1 MSGFVHLHVHT
12 EYSLLDGACRIP
24 QLVSEAKKLG
34 QEALAIT
41 DHGVMYG
48 VIDFYKEC
56 KKQGIKPVVGC
67 EVYVSKRTRH
77 DKVHGLDNE
86 SYHLVLLC
94 ETYKGYENLCK
105 LVSLSWTE
113 GFYNKPRVDREVLE
127 QYHEGLIALSACLAG
142 EPARKIDDGDY
153 DAALEAAQW
162 YDSVFGRGRYYLEL
176 QDHGIE
182 EQIRVNDGIV
192 RISRET
198 GIPMVVTNDCH
209 YISKEDAKMHEVL
222 LCIQTKDVISN
233 PRAFKFPT
241 QEFYVKSEAEM
252 AALVPDYPEAVENTA
267 KIAEMCNVEF
277 EFGVTK
283 LPNFDVPE
291 GQTHYEYF
299 RNLCYD
305 GFYRLYGENPSQE
318 IVDRLEYELT
328 TIERMGYVDYYLIV
342 HDFVHYARTHD
353 VPTGHGRG
361 SGAGSIAAYCIGITS
376 IDPIRYNLLFERF
389 LNPERVSM
397 PDFDID
403 FSDEKRQKVI
413 DYVIDKYGED
423 HVAQI
428 VTFGTM
434 KARRAIRDVGRALEV
449 PLNIR
454 DKLAKLV
461 PQELHMTLDKA
472 YEISADI
479 RAMCEEDPQIKEL
492 YEMARKVE
500 GMPGNI
506 SKHAAGVVITDSPV
520 DCYVPLAKNEGAVI
534 TQYPMTTLENLG
546 LLKMDFLGLRNLTV
560 IDDTVKMIRQK
571 EPDFD
576 LDRVNDRD
584 EKVFAML
591 SQGYTE
597 GVFQFESAGM
607 RRVLTQ
613 LIPESI
619 EDLIAV
625 ISLYRPGPMAS
636 IPKYIE
642 NRHHPEN
649 ITYAT
654 ELLENILDVTNGCI
668 VYQEQVMQICRE
680 LAGYSLG
687 RADLVRR
694 AMSKK
699 KRAEMEKERVV
710 FIEGSVD
717 DDGNVLVDGAL
728 RRGITREAAEQIFAE
743 IQVFSEYAFNKS
755 HAAAYAL
762 VSYETAYLKCHY
774 PKEYMSA
781 LLTSV
786 LGDRDMVPRYIAEC
800 QRIGIKV
807 LPPHVNFSEQKF
819 AVQGDDIRFGL
830 LAIKNIGAGF
840 VDTLIRERRENGEY
854 KDFYSFCERL
864 YGKDTNRRSI
874 ESLIKSGAMDC
885 LGANRRQM
893 LSSIDMVMADLDKKN
908 NGFIEGQMGIFD
920 IIAEEADRPKIEL
933 PSVDEFSVDM
943 LLAMEKEVTELYLS
957 GHPMAQFSEA
967 AKKLDSDRIC
977 DIYTM
982 CEDRLQGSA
991 DGRKVNILALISSV
1005 KTKITK
1011 SNDTMAFVQLEDV
1024 TGGIEMLVFPR
1035 IFTEN
1040 RAVLEEGSVL
1050 YISGRISVRDDED
1063 EQGAGEDPKIICE
1076 KIVTLEAAERRM
1088 LSRETPAANE
1098 KKTENGNSGK
1108 KNPGLYLKTE
1118 SLECAEFERA
1128 KKVLRVFDGNTAV
1141 YVYTTSDKTLRAAS
1155 SDLNVALNEVMLK
1168 ELKNILGEG
1177 NVVVKC

>member
-1 MSGFVHLHVHT
+1 MGNFVHLHVHT

-24 QLVSEAKKLG
+24 QLVEEAKRLG
-34 QEALAIT
+34 QNALAIT

-67 EVYVSKRTRH
+67 EVYVSRRTRH
-77 DKVHGLDNE
+77 DKVHGFDNE

-94 ETYKGYENLCK
+94 ENYKGYENLCK
-105 LVSLSWTE
+105 LVSLAWTE
-113 GFYNKPRVDREVLE
+113 GFYSKPRVDREILE

-142 EPARKIDDGDY
+142 EPSKKIDEGDY
-153 DAALEAAQW
+153 AGAKEAAVW
-162 YDSVFGRGRYYLEL
+162 YDEVFGRGKYYLEL
-176 QDHGIE
+176 QDHGME
-182 EQIRVNDGIV
+182 EQIRVNDGLV

-222 LCIQTKDVISN
+222 LCIQTKDVITN
-233 PRAFKFPT
+233 PQAFKFPT
-241 QEFYVKSEAEM
+241 QEFYVKSEEEM
-252 AALVPDYPEAVENTA
+252 ALLVPDYPEAIENTA
-267 KIAEMCNVEF
+267 KIAEMCNIEF

-283 LPNFDVPE
+283 LPNFEVPE

-299 RNLCYD
+299 RNLCYE
-305 GFYRLYGENPSQE
+305 GLYKNYGENPSQE
-318 IVDRLEYELT
+318 LIDRLEYELT

-413 DYVIDKYGED
+413 DYVIDKYGDD

-434 KARRAIRDVGRALEV
+434 KARRAIRDVGRALGV
-449 PLNIR
+449 PRILC

-472 YEISADI
+472 YDISAEI
-479 RAMCEEDPQIKEL
+479 RAMCEEDSQIKEL
-492 YEMARKVE
+492 YDMARKVE

-506 SKHAAGVVITDSPV
+506 SKHAAGVVITDNPV
-520 DCYVPLAKNEGAVI
+520 NYYVPLAKNEGAVI

-560 IDDTVKMIRQK
+560 IDDTVKMIRK
-571 EPDFD
+571 KVPDFD
-576 LDRVNDRD
+576 LDKVNDRD
-584 EKVFAML
+584 EEVFAML
-591 SQGYTE
+591 SQGHTE

-654 ELLENILDVTNGCI
+654 DLLENILDVTNGCI

-717 DDGNVLVDGAL
+717 EDGNVIVDGAL
-728 RRGITREAAEQIFAE
+728 RRGVSREAAEQIFAE

-762 VSYETAYLKCHY
+762 VSYETAYLKYHY
-774 PKEYMSA
+774 PREYMSA

-786 LGDRDMVPRYIAEC
+786 LDDLDMVSRYIAEC
-800 QRIGIKV
+800 QRIGINV
-807 LPPHVNFSEQKF
+807 LPPHVNYSQQKF

-840 VDTLIRERRENGEY
+840 VDTLIKERDENGEY

-874 ESLIKSGAMDC
+874 ESLIKSGAMDG
-885 LGANRRQM
+885 LADSRNQM

-920 IIAEEADRPKIEL
+920 LIADEGERPKVEL
-933 PSVDEFSVDM
+933 VKVNEFPVEQ

-957 GHPMAQFSEA
+957 GHPMAQFNEVA
-967 AKKLDSDRIC
+967 ERLRTDRMSDIFS
-977 DIYTM
+977 M
-982 CEDRLQGSA
+982 CEDKLSGSA
-991 DGRKVNILALISSV
+991 DGKKVNVLALVSSV
-1005 KTKITK
+1005 KTKMTK
-1011 SNDTMAFVQLEDV
+1011 NNDMMAFVQLEDV

-1035 IFTEN
+1035 IFAEF
-1040 RAVLEEGSVL
+1040 RALLEEGSVVC
-1050 YISGRISVRDDED
+1050 ISGRLSVRDDD
-1063 EQGAGEDPKIICE
+1063 DDQGAAEEPKLICE
-1076 KIVTLEAAERRM
+1076 QIYSIDAAEKKM
-1088 LSRETPAANE
+1088 LQRGTAKQESIPE
-1098 KKTENGNSGK
+1098 KPKSGS
-1108 KNPGLYLKTE
+1108 KNPGLYLKTV
-1118 SLECAEFERA
+1118 SLECDGFEKA
-1128 KKVLRVFDGNTAV
+1128 KKVLRIFDGPTDV
-1141 YVYTTSDKTLRAAS
+1141 FVYTTEDKTLRMAS
-1155 SDLNVALNEVMLK
+1155 RDMRVALNDVMLK
-1168 ELKNILGEG
+1168 ELKNILGEE
-1177 NVVVKC
+1177 NVVVKY

>member
-1 MSGFVHLHVHT
+1 MHT

-24 QLVSEAKKLG
+24 ELVTAAKEMG
-34 QEALAIT
+34 QTALAIT

-67 EVYVSKRTRH
+67 EVYVARRTRH
-77 DKVHGLDNE
+77 DKVHGMDNE

-94 ETYKGYENLCK
+94 ENYKGYENLCK
-105 LVSLSWTE
+105 LVSLAWTE
-113 GFYNKPRVDREVLE
+113 GFYSKPRVDREIIE

-142 EPARKIDDGDY
+142 EPSRKINDEDY
-153 DAALEAAQW
+153 NGALEAALW

-176 QDHGIE
+176 QDHGMD
-182 EQIRVNDGIV
+182 EQLRVNDGLV

-209 YISKEDAKMHEVL
+209 YIAKDDAKMHEVL
-222 LCIQTKDVISN
+222 LCIQTKDVITN
-233 PRAFKFPT
+233 PQAFKFPT
-241 QEFYVKSEAEM
+241 QEFYVKSEDEM
-252 AALVPDYPEAVENTA
+252 AALVPDYPEAIENTA

-283 LPNFDVPE
+283 LPNFEVPD

-299 RNLCYD
+299 RNLCYE
-305 GFYRLYGENPSQE
+305 GLYRLYGNEPKQE
-318 IVDRLEYELT
+318 IIDRLEYELT
-328 TIERMGYVDYYLIV
+328 TIEKMGYVDYYLIV

-376 IDPIRYNLLFERF
+376 IDPLRYNLLFERF

-434 KARRAIRDVGRALEV
+434 KARRAIRDVGRALAV
-449 PLNIR
+449 PRVLC

-461 PQELHMTLDKA
+461 PQELDMTLDKA
-472 YEISADI
+472 YNISAEI
-479 RAMCEEDPQIKEL
+479 RAMCEEDAQLREL
-492 YEMARKVE
+492 YDMARKVE

-506 SKHAAGVVITDSPV
+506 SKHAAGVVITDNPV
-520 DCYVPLAKNEGAVI
+520 NYYVPLAKNEGAVI

-560 IDDTVKMIRQK
+560 IDDTVKMIRKK
-571 EPDFD
+571 EPDFN
-576 LDRVNDRD
+576 LDKIDDRD
-584 EKVFAML
+584 EAVFAML
-591 SQGYTE
+591 TQGYTE

-649 ITYAT
+649 ISYETK
-654 ELLENILDVTNGCI
+654 LLENILDVTNGCI

-694 AMSKK
+694 AMAKK
-699 KRAEMEKERVV
+699 KRAEMEKERII

-717 DDGNVLVDGAL
+717 EKGNVLVDGAL
-728 RRGITREAAEQIFAE
+728 RRGVSREAAEKIFSE
-743 IQVFSEYAFNKS
+743 IEVFSEYAFNKS

-762 VSYETAYLKCHY
+762 VSYETAYLKYHY
-774 PKEYMSA
+774 PREYMSA

-786 LGDRDMVPRYIAEC
+786 LNELSMVARYIAEC
-800 QRIGIKV
+800 QRINIKV
-807 LPPHVNFSEQKF
+807 LPPHVNYSEQKF
-819 AVQGDDIRFGL
+819 TVQGNDIRFGL

-840 VDTLIRERRENGEY
+840 VDTLIREREKNGEY

-874 ESLIKSGAMDC
+874 ESLIKSGAMDG
-885 LGANRRQM
+885 LAESRNQM
-893 LSSIDMVMADLDKKN
+893 LSSIDMVMADLDRKN

-920 IIAEEADRPKIEL
+920 LIAGESERPRVELAKVKEL
-933 PSVDEFSVDM
+933 PVEQ

-957 GHPMAQFSEA
+957 GHPMAQFSATAE
-967 AKKLDSDRIC
+967 KLSTDKMG
-977 DIYTM
+977 DIFSM
-982 CEDRLQGSA
+982 CEDKLSESS
-991 DGRKVNILALISSV
+991 DGKRVNVLALVSSV
-1005 KTKITK
+1005 KTKMTK
-1011 SNDTMAFVQLEDV
+1011 GNDMMAFVQLEDV
-1024 TGGIEMLVFPR
+1024 TGRMEMLVFPR
-1035 IFTEN
+1035 IFTEY
-1040 RAVLEEGSVL
+1040 RALLNEGSV
-1050 YISGRISVRDDED
+1050 IFVRGRLSVRDDDD
-1063 EQGAGEDPKIICE
+1063 EQGAADEPKIICE
-1076 KIVTLEAAERRM
+1076 QIFNLESVEKRM
-1088 LSRETPAANE
+1088 LQHSNKSTAHENHADKP
-1098 KKTENGNSGK
+1098 KTAS
-1108 KNPGLYLKTE
+1108 KNPGLYLKVTSFE
-1118 SLECAEFERA
+1118 CDELEKA
-1128 KKVLRVFDGNTAV
+1128 KKVLRIFDGTTAV
-1141 YVYTTSDKTLRAAS
+1141 YVYSTDDKILRLAPRELCVF
-1155 SDLNVALNEVMLK
+1155 LNDVMVK
-1168 ELKNILGEG
+1168 ELKNILGEE
-1177 NVVVKC
+1177 NVVIKY

>member
-24 QLVSEAKKLG
+24 ALVEEAKRLG
-34 QEALAIT
+34 QNAMAIT

-56 KKQGIKPVVGC
+56 KKQGIKPIVGC
-67 EVYVSKRTRH
+67 EVYVSRRTRH

-94 ETYKGYENLCK
+94 ENYKGYENLCK
-105 LVSLSWTE
+105 LVSLAWTE

-127 QYHEGLIALSACLAG
+127 KYHEGLIALSACLAG
-142 EPARKIDDGDY
+142 EPSRKINDGDY
-153 DAALEAAQW
+153 EGALETAKW
-162 YDSVFGRGRYYLEL
+162 YDSVFGRGKYYLEL

-182 EQIRVNDGIV
+182 DQIRVNDGLV

-209 YISKEDAKMHEVL
+209 YISKDDAKMHEVL

-233 PRAFKFPT
+233 PQAFRFAT
-241 QEFYVKSEAEM
+241 QEFYVKNEEEM
-252 AALVPDYPEAVENTA
+252 LSLVPDYPEALENTLR
-267 KIAEMCNVEF
+267 ISEMCNVDF

-305 GFYRLYGENPSQE
+305 GLYKNYGKNPSQE
-318 IVDRLEYELT
+318 IIDRLEYELT

-413 DYVIDKYGED
+413 EYVINKYGDD

-434 KARRAIRDVGRALEV
+434 KARRAIRDVGRALGV

-472 YEISADI
+472 YDISADI
-479 RAMCEEDPQIKEL
+479 RAMCESDPQVMEL
-492 YEMARKVE
+492 YTMARKVE

-506 SKHAAGVVITDSPV
+506 SKHAAGVVITDHPV
-520 DCYVPLAKNEGAVI
+520 DYYVPLAKNEGAVI

-560 IDDTVKMIRQK
+560 IDDTVKMIRK
-571 EPDFD
+571 KVPEFD
-576 LDRVNDRD
+576 LDKVDDRD
-584 EKVFAML
+584 AEVFEML
-591 SQGYTE
+591 SQGHTE

-636 IPKYIE
+636 IPKYID

-654 ELLENILDVTNGCI
+654 DLLENILDVTNGCI

-717 DDGNVLVDGAL
+717 DEGNIIVDGAL
-728 RRGITREAAEQIFAE
+728 RRGVSREAAEQIFSE

-762 VSYETAYLKCHY
+762 VSYETAYLKYHY
-774 PKEYMSA
+774 PREYMSA

-786 LGDRDMVPRYIAEC
+786 LGERGMVARYIAEC
-800 QRIGIKV
+800 QRIGINV

-819 AVQGDDIRFGL
+819 AVHGDDIRFGL

-840 VDTLIRERRENGEY
+840 VDNLIFERNKNGEF

-874 ESLIKSGAMDC
+874 ESLIKSGAMDG

-893 LSSIDMVMADLDKKN
+893 LSSIDMVMADLEKKN

-920 IIAEEADRPKIEL
+920 LIADDDNKPRVEL
-933 PSVDEFSVDM
+933 ARVDEFPVEQ
-943 LLAMEKEVTELYLS
+943 LLAMEKEVTEMYLT
-957 GHPMAQFSEA
+957 GHPMAQYNDT
-967 AKKLDSDRIC
+967 AKKLSSDMIG
-977 DIYTM
+977 DIFTM
-982 CEDRLQGSA
+982 CEDKLSGSA
-991 DGRKVNILALISSV
+991 DGKRVNILALVSSI

-1011 SNDTMAFVQLEDV
+1011 SNDTMAFVKIEDV
-1024 TGGIEMLVFPR
+1024 SGSMEMLVFPR
-1035 IFTEN
+1035 ILTEY
-1040 RAVLEEGSVL
+1040 RSLLSEGSVV
-1050 YISGRISVRDDED
+1050 YISGRISVRDEED
-1063 EQGAGEDPKIICE
+1063 DQGAGEEPKLICE
-1076 KIVTLEAAERRM
+1076 QVNTIENA
-1088 LSRETPAANE
+1088 E
-1098 KKTENGNSGK
+1098 KKLGK
-1108 KNPGLYLKTE
+1108 NAGYSKEQQSETKVQKSSKKPGLYLKTT
-1118 SLECAEFERA
+1118 SLDSAEFEKA
-1128 KKVLRVFDGNTAV
+1128 KKVLRIFDGPDAV
-1141 YVYTTSDKTLRAAS
+1141 YVYTTNDKVLRAAPR
-1155 SDLNVALNEVMLK
+1155 DLNVDINDVMLK
-1168 ELKNILGEG
+1168 ELKNILGEE
-1177 NVVVKC
+1177 NVVIKH